1 MNNLFELATQD
12 PVELNSLIL
21 KSKLSVIIR
30 LLVKKS
36 ELSQVEVAKV
46 LQTTQPRVSNLLN
59 GKLSK
64 FSIDFLLESL
74 CRLGYKLDV
83 DFDPSDFDEP
93 MRMTLKRQRC
103 ESLS

>member
-1 MNNLFELATQD
+1 MKRSSLFELATKD

-36 ELSQVEVAKV
+36 ELSQVDVAKM
-46 LQTTQPRVSNLLN
+46 LQTTQPRISNLLN

-64 FSIDFLLESL
+64 FSVDFLLESL

-83 DFDPSDFDEP
+83 DFDPSNLDEP
-93 MRMTLKRQRC
+93 IRMTLKKAV
-103 ESLS
+103 L